1 MDYKLLDVALT
12 GSRKSGKHG
21 VAQLFKKLGVPIFD
35 ADTVLK
41 YLLNYKP
48 ELINSVQKQFGK
60 EYVFNGYIN
69 PIAFDTDDKF
79 NHLIDLVEFELFEA
93 YDRFK
98 KKTAEKES
106 GYQYTMFLSSLIYER
121 NWVKKF
127 DKIVCIMSP
136 KQDRMFRYQQETFDA
151 VSTVNAIFE
160 NEMNDY
166 RKNQMSDF
174 IIHNYDGSIEDI
186 LTQIQK
192 IDDKLVETYLLKKSR
207 NVFSDTD
214 RYEREDYIDLK
225 NILTF

>member
-1 MDYKLLDVALT
+1 
-12 GSRKSGKHG
+12 
-21 VAQLFKKLGVPIFD
+21 
-35 ADTVLK
+35 
-41 YLLNYKP
+41 
-48 ELINSVQKQFGK
+48 
-60 EYVFNGYIN
+60 
-69 PIAFDTDDKF
+69 
-79 NHLIDLVEFELFEA
+79 
-93 YDRFK
+93 
-98 KKTAEKES
+98 
-106 GYQYTMFLSSLIYER
+106 
-121 NWVKKF
+121 
-127 DKIVCIMSP
+127 MSP